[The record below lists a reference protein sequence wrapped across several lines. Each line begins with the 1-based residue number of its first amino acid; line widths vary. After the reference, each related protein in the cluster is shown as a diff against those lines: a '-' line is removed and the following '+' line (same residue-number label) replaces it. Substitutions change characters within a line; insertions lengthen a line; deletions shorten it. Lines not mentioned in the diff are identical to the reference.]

1 MSGSQSKANEKCKNL
16 IVMDDFNIDIS
27 LSHVKHDKLA
37 EFCTLF
43 NLQPVINKA
52 TYFTNNHT
60 SIIH

>member
-1 MSGSQSKANEKCKNL
+1 
-16 IVMDDFNIDIS
+16 MDDFNIDIS